1 MKGSNKGGT
10 TDRTKADR
18 GTPSTGQEADPATGL
33 TGRLL
38 LDSREV
44 GRLLGCGRS
53 LVFQLIAQGELPT
66 VRIGRLVR
74 VPRHALEAW
83 IALRTEAP
91 ALQPWDQLGFAG
103 VRRRARRRT

>member
-1 MKGSNKGGT
+1 VKGSNTGGT
-10 TDRTKADR
+10 NDRARRDR
-18 GTPSTGQEADPATGL
+18 GSPSSGLEAGDAPGQSE
-33 TGRLL
+33 RLL

-74 VPRHALEAW
+74 VPRQALEAW

-91 ALQPWDQLGFAG
+91 ALRPWDQLGFAG
-103 VRRRARRRT
+103 VRPRTRRRP